1 VRLGLRRLARA
12 TAGAAGTCLVAAV
25 VGAAVMAVGS
35 GAVATAV
42 DGNDSWTVT
51 VGPASRQLSP
61 GTEATMSY
69 DVRNATSGALHLQ
82 GTTASMHPTSAGDGC
97 RAEWF
102 RINSNTVPTDVDVA
116 PGDAVHGSLV
126 LRFDDAPGSQDA
138 CENIDLLVVV
148 TAR

>member
-1 VRLGLRRLARA
+1 VRLGLRRVASA

-69 DVRNATSGALHLQ
+69 DVGNATSGSLRLQ
-82 GTTASMHPTSAGDGC
+82 GTTATIHPTSAGEGC
-97 RAEWF
+97 RGEWF
-102 RINSNTVPTDVDVA
+102 HIKSNTVPTDPDVA
-116 PGDAVHGSLV
+116 PGYAVHGSLV

-138 CENIDLLVVV
+138 CKSVDLQVVV